1 MKKLKYLALVALLV
15 PVAIVL
21 TACGALAA
29 PTSLTRTATALTFS
43 AVEGAAAYQIRVAHD
58 GRTIQLNIEVA
69 STANLNDDEINATR
83 TGNTISVS
91 IEDLVDAVTAR
102 INMPPADGGMT
113 GELTRQA
120 FLEEAT
126 WTVSVRAVEAAG
138 SNGYRAS
145 AWSSTTTITPTQR
158 GITD

>member
-43 AVEGAAAYQIRVAHD
+43 AVEGAAAYQIRVTHE
-58 GRTIQLNIEVA
+58 GITRQFNVEVA
-69 STANLNDDEINATR
+69 SEADLNYDEINATK
-83 TGNTISVS
+83 TGNTIS
-91 IEDLVDAVTAR
+91 IALEDLVAAVTVR
-102 INMPPADGGMT
+102 VNMPQADGGIA
-113 GELTRQA
+113 GELARQA

-145 AWSSTTTITPTQR
+145 AWSSTTTITPAQR
-158 GITD
+158 GA